1 MMKGYRKLISR
12 KDIGM
17 SENATSV
24 MPPHETIA
32 AEEHSLFDS
41 WTLFAHLPHDTD
53 WSLKSYKSI
62 HTYNTAEGT
71 LAVAETLPDA
81 LVRNCMLFM
90 MRKGIQPTWEDTRN
104 RHGGCFS
111 YKVTNKLVPST
122 WRNLMLSVAGE
133 TAANRADIA
142 GDITGITISPK
153 KNFCII
159 KVWMGSC
166 RFQNP
171 DHITGVNGPA
181 AQGCIF
187 KKQTPEY

>member
-1 MMKGYRKLISR
+1 MISR

-24 MPPHETIA
+24 MPPHETIS

-41 WTLFAHLPHDTD
+41 WTLWAHLPHDTD

-62 HTYNTAEGT
+62 YTYNTAEGT
-71 LAVAETLPDA
+71 LAIAETLPDA

-90 MRKGIQPTWEDTRN
+90 MRKGIQPTWEDKRN

-133 TAANRADIA
+133 TAANRAEVA